1 MKKIRTN
8 PFLLFSPFWVI
19 YIIIVLIGHSN
30 VMEGDEGRY
39 YQYAQNLI
47 HGFYSPAKEVYL
59 WNGPGYPLI
68 LAPLLAIGL
77 SVKFCVLL
85 NAFFQYISVVFLYK
99 TLRLFTGYKT
109 ALFFSIFWACYYIAF
124 KEMTLLYT
132 ETLANM
138 LMCLF
143 LYYAFLAFS
152 AEEKKWKYIIL
163 SGFLIAC
170 LTLTKIIFGYVLLVF
185 LVLLVILYFIKQ
197 NANHKKAFY
206 IIFFALIFNLP
217 YLFYT
222 WHLTG
227 KIFYWANSGGMS
239 LYWASS
245 PVEGEFGDWNDDH
258 FTAYCGYDTN
268 VPCNAKLFAQ
278 NHQVDYDS
286 IYKFTGVARDE
297 AFKQKGIE
305 NIKKYPVKYFKNCL
319 ANISRLFFGIPSSYS
334 FVRFQNLLR
343 IPPGAA
349 VLMMFL
355 FSLAMSLLNVK
366 RLPFVIVFCI
376 ILLALYMGA
385 SIAVSAYQRQLTV
398 AVPLIILLTGYLFEK
413 NVFFKNHN

>member
-1 MKKIRTN
+1 MKKIAIN
-8 PFLLFSPFWVI
+8 PFLLFLPFLI
-19 YIIIVLIGHSN
+19 FYIVIVLIGYRN
-30 VMEGDEGRY
+30 VMQGDEGRY
-39 YQYAQNLI
+39 YQYAQNLM
-47 HGFYSPAKEVYL
+47 HGFYSPVKEVYL

-68 LAPLLAIGL
+68 LAPFLAIGL
-77 SVKFCVLL
+77 SVKFCILL
-85 NAFFQYISVVFLYK
+85 NALFQYISVVFLYK
-99 TLRLFTGYKT
+99 TIRLFAGFKT
-109 ALFFSIFWACYYIAF
+109 ALFFSFFWACYYIAF

-132 ETLANM
+132 ESLANM

-143 LYYAFLAFS
+143 LYYTSLCFS
-152 AEEKKWKYIIL
+152 AGEKKWKYIIL

-170 LTLTKIIFGYVLLVF
+170 LTLTKIVFGYVLLVF
-185 LVLLVILYFIKQ
+185 LVLLAILYFINR
-197 NANHKKAFY
+197 NAGHKKAFY
-206 IIFFALIFNLP
+206 IVFLALIFNLP

-227 KIFYWANSGGMS
+227 KVFYWANSGGMS

-268 VPCNAKLFAQ
+268 IPCNAAFFAK
-278 NHQVDYDS
+278 NHQADYDS
-286 IYKFTGVARDE
+286 IYQFTGVARDE
-297 AFKQKGIE
+297 AFKQKGID
-305 NIKKYPVKYFKNCL
+305 NIKKYPVKYFKNCI
-319 ANISRLFFGIPSSYS
+319 ANVSRLFFGIPSSYS

-343 IPPGAA
+343 IPPGA
-349 VLMMFL
+349 VVMVMLL
-355 FSLAMSLLNVK
+355 FSIFMTMLNVK
-366 RLPFVIVFCI
+366 QLPFAILFYI

-413 NVFFKNHN
+413 NISFKNRK